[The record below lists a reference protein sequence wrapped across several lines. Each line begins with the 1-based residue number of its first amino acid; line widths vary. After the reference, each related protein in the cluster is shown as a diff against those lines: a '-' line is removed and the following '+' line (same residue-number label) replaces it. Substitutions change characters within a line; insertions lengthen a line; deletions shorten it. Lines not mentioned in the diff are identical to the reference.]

1 MTKSAG
7 GGGKQ
12 GSGKLWVITLD
23 LEGSTGIYWWEVGGG
38 GFRQRKRDRDTTR
51 ELKQGGVNGSKLWVK
66 QLCQKMTKD

>member
-12 GSGKLWVITLD
+12 GSGKFWVITLD

-38 GFRQRKRDRDTTR
+38 GFRQRKRHRDKER
-51 ELKQGGVNGSKLWVK
+51 ELKQRGVNRSKLWVK
-66 QLCQKMTKD
+66 QLYQKMSN